1 VGAQEVRHY
10 DLSKDPKLRK
20 KKRKSL
26 LYKVSMKPT
35 HDNLPWPGL
44 KARDHLSRVV
54 TRAVKAA
61 KEAREAD
68 LWAEKQIARVLANV
82 SPRDAMRL
90 VFREMSR
97 RGRPI
102 PRFAKALLELFPG

>member
-1 VGAQEVRHY
+1 M
-10 DLSKDPKLRK
+10 RK
-20 KKRKSL
+20 KNRESR

-54 TRAVKAA
+54 TRAVRDA
-61 KEAREAD
+61 KEARERD
-68 LWAEKQIARVLANV
+68 VWAEKQIARVLDNV
-82 SPRDAMRL
+82 PPRAAIGL

-97 RGRPI
+97 RGKPI
-102 PRFAKALLELFPG
+102 PRLAKALLKLLPG